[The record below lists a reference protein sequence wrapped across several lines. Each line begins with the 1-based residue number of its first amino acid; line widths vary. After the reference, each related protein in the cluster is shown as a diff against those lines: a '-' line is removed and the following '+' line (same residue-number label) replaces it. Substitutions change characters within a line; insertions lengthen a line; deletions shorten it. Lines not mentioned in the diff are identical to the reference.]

1 MTVQCPSAALP
12 GETNTREERA
22 GLSLTAQGDRGR
34 VGVSRKGGAQDTV
47 HDRHTLCMYATVS
60 LVRDCCMKT
69 SLQWE
74 HAHVCE
80 AGGKGWDAGVGWGE
94 GVGCWCGVGCACVC
108 TWHVYLSVVLA
119 VESRATSEGEN
130 PANLNTENPPT
141 PSIMERCT

>member
-47 HDRHTLCMYATVS
+47 HDRHTLCIYATVS

-69 SLQWE
+69 SLQWK
-74 HAHVCE
+74 HVRVRQ
-80 AGGKGWDAGVGWGE
+80 GGRGGTLVWGGVCLC
-94 GVGCWCGVGCACVC
+94 VHMACVPVGGAC
-108 TWHVYLSVVLA
+108 S
-119 VESRATSEGEN
+119 GE
-130 PANLNTENPPT
+130 
-141 PSIMERCT
+141 

>member
-74 HAHVCE
+74 HARVRQ
-80 AGGKGWDAGVGWGE
+80 GE
-94 GVGCWCGVGCACVC
+94 GVGRWCGVGCACVC